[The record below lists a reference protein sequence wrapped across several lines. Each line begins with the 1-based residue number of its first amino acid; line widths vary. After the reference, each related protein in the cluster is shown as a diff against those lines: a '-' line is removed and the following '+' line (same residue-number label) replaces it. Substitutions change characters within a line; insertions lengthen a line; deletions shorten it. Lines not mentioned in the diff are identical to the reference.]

1 MSNIKSLVTFTFA
14 KASWLKTTDSVEE
27 KLLSQKICFFSHF
40 MCFLIF
46 TNFTLDIYVHREAEM
61 LDIFRKF
68 DRNKDGYVTREELQT
83 TLEECKMRLLE
94 IDMDDVMKKAD
105 RDGDGKLSFDDFI
118 KSCRFKNQ

>member
-1 MSNIKSLVTFTFA
+1 
-14 KASWLKTTDSVEE
+14 
-27 KLLSQKICFFSHF
+27 
-40 MCFLIF
+40 
-46 TNFTLDIYVHREAEM
+46 M

>member
-40 MCFLIF
+40 VFLDIP
-46 TNFTLDIYVHREAEM
+46 LDIYVHREAEM